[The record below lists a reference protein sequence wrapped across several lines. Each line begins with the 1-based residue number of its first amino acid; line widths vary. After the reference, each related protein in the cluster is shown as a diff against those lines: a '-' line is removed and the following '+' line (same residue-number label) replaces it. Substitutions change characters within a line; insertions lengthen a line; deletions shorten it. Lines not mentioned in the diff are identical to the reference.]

1 MSLVRAFLP
10 LLAAVLA
17 VAIVAVTRFTE
28 RSSIGT
34 PMEDVFY
41 GFFFRSYPLFLFAA
55 AYGVARIVTAAITE
69 PGPRRS
75 LRAVTTPLAV
85 ALFLA
90 AAFYPTFGGI
100 ILRPGFATG
109 GIGFLNGLPA
119 SVAGVLGA
127 AVAAFMF
134 GLLLG
139 IATLL
144 ATTRIRFSKAALAHG
159 LLAFLALWVG
169 AVILTLPDRLG
180 LDMLDRFPLRAL
192 GIWQA
197 FAAAGLVALAMLPHA
212 MVMARRQRRMAG
224 QLPAA

>member
-1 MSLVRAFLP
+1 MPSSAFAPVLIAIAAVI
-10 LLAAVLA
+10 LAAALGLSQA
-17 VAIVAVTRFTE
+17 SFAR
-28 RSSIGT
+28 T
-34 PMEDVFY
+34 PVEDVFY

-55 AYGVARIVTAAITE
+55 VYGVARIVTAAVAE
-69 PGPRRS
+69 PGPRRG

-85 ALFLA
+85 ALFLVA
-90 AAFYPTFGGI
+90 GFYPTFGGV

-119 SVAGVLGA
+119 PVAGVLGA
-127 AVAAFMF
+127 GAAAFMF

-144 ATTRIRFSKAALAHG
+144 ATTRVRFSKAGLAHG

-180 LDMLDRFPLRAL
+180 LDVLDRFPLRSLSLAQSF
-192 GIWQA
+192 GI
-197 FAAAGLVALAMLPHA
+197 AGLVALAVLPHA
-212 MVMARRQRRMAG
+212 LVVARRQRGRAERS
-224 QLPAA
+224 PAA